1 MKIGFIG
8 LGKMG
13 SGCCGN
19 LISKGYEVTV
29 YDLAPQAAEKFRGKA
44 AIAPNPEELFR
55 ASEIT
60 FLSLPGYPEVE
71 AMTDRFLAVGVRDKA
86 VIDISTSYPPSCRN
100 IQAKFKA
107 AGGVFLD
114 APLTG
119 TPVMAA
125 EGTLVVNVGGD
136 KEDYEKYKNVIAA
149 FSKAS
154 NYIGTAGAGNIAK
167 LINNYLAIM
176 YTALYSECFPLAEK
190 MGYDVK
196 RLFEIITDSGVN
208 CPIYQ
213 RTVPKMCINKTFDP
227 GFSVNFC
234 IKDLSYFKKL
244 LDEYKCP
251 ALILDG
257 GLNTF
262 KLTSAM
268 GYGEGDSSNVARLA
282 YKNLGIE
289 INKQ

>member
-1 MKIGFIG
+1 MKVGFIG

-19 LISKGYEVTV
+19 LIAKNHEVTV
-29 YDLAPQAAEKFRGKA
+29 YDLLPQAAERYKGKA
-44 AIAPNPEELFR
+44 AIASSPEELFR
-55 ASEIT
+55 ATDVT

-71 AMTDRFLAVGVRDKA
+71 AMTERFLALGVKGKA
-86 VIDISTSYPPSCRN
+86 VIDLSTSYPPSCKT

-107 AGGVFLD
+107 AGGVYLD

-119 TPVMAA
+119 TPVTAA

-136 KEDYEKYKNVIAA
+136 EADYEKYKDFIAA

-154 NYIGTAGAGNIAK
+154 HYIGPAGAGNIAK
-167 LINNYLAIM
+167 LTNNYLAIM

-196 RLFEIITDSGVN
+196 RLFDIISDSGVN
-208 CPIYQ
+208 CPIYH
-213 RTVPKMCINKTFDP
+213 RAVPKMCINKTFDP

-234 IKDLSYFKKL
+234 IKDLSYLKKL
-244 LDEYKCP
+244 FDEYKCP
-251 ALILDG
+251 TLVLDG
-257 GLNTF
+257 GLNAF

-268 GYGEGDSSNVARLA
+268 GYGEGDSSNVGRLT
-282 YKNLGIE
+282 YRNLDI
-289 INKQ
+289 KLDK